1 ENQTWSLN
9 NETCTSYSCQR
20 SQGHLSTVIM
30 MTNCLFQSAEDCKSG
45 ERFQIISGQCC
56 GQCVKHSCIVKTSS
70 GETKLLTAGEL
81 WYPSDDIC
89 TSYTCSK
96 SDGPYSA
103 LENRSP
109 RSVISILEQEC
120 FVGQEFQKSDNQ
132 CCGKCVQIAC
142 VVTTEE
148 GTSKLLTGTIEL
160 SPDGCCN
167 VCKAPRT
174 CGLMLNNTV
183 ISVDGCTI
191 QAEIPYCSGVCS
203 ISHYCQH
210 RNASLYVDKMSTIK
224 LEVHESGASDYNYE
238 HVESCGCQT
247 VLCEML

>member
-1 ENQTWSLN
+1 ALDEHCDMRALGD
-9 NETCTSYSCQR
+9 CRVDRAKKCA
-20 SQGHLSTVIM
+20 GHLKGGRDTLSCTRLVRDSFSICCW
-30 MTNCLFQSAEDCKSG
+30 NRPWLSG
-45 ERFQIISGQCC
+45 HLLSKYVQVDGIEKCC

-109 RSVISILEQEC
+109 SYCIMCNKQEHKTSGMLL
-120 FVGQEFQKSDNQ
+120 GQEFQKSDNQ

-203 ISHYCQH
+203 ISQ
-210 RNASLYVDKMSTIK
+210 
-224 LEVHESGASDYNYE
+224 
-238 HVESCGCQT
+238 
-247 VLCEML
+247 